1 MRTLFGI
8 VLLAALSL
16 QGAAPMSKSE
26 PAGWCCLCMC
36 HAVDESKCS
45 RECIQMQHG
54 KRVIEEPEMVS
65 CTQSCQSLGVKQ
77 VRYDQ
82 GVR

>member
-1 MRTLFGI
+1 MRTLLGI

-16 QGAAPMSKSE
+16 QGAAPPSKSE
-26 PAGWCCLCMC
+26 PTGWCCLCMC

-45 RECIQMQHG
+45 RQCLKMQHG

-65 CTQSCQSLGVKQ
+65 CTKSCARHGVQQ
-77 VRYDQ
+77 VRYE
-82 GVR
+82 VR